1 MSEQEIKDSIRVT
14 ELLQE
19 MREIAFRNSPT
30 RDEKV
35 PRSQNLA
42 VGPTD
47 TMFDIDMF
55 FSRKPGMRRSIQL
68 ISSEAKDDYC
78 VKLSCLT
85 ALASLCDTM
94 IANKPL
100 NITEEDIV
108 KFMIGWLDMHH
119 IKIADLRKNS

>member
-1 MSEQEIKDSIRVT
+1 MDDNIRIE

-19 MREIAFRNSPT
+19 MREITFRNSST
-30 RDEKV
+30 RDDV
-35 PRSQNLA
+35 IPRSEDIS
-42 VGPTD
+42 VGRMD
-47 TMFDIDMF
+47 EMYDIDIF

-68 ISSEAKDDYC
+68 ISSEALDDDC
-78 VKLSCLT
+78 VKLSCMT

-108 KFMIGWLDMHH
+108 RFMIGWLDMHH
-119 IKIADLRKNS
+119 IKIADMRKNS

>member
-1 MSEQEIKDSIRVT
+1 MEDEMRVE

-19 MREIAFRNSPT
+19 MREITLRNSST
-30 RDEKV
+30 KDEVIPEEYDLSKGELDEV
-35 PRSQNLA
+35 YDL
-42 VGPTD
+42 
-47 TMFDIDMF
+47 DIF

-68 ISSEAKDDYC
+68 ISSGSDNEDYI
-78 VKLSCLT
+78 KLSCMT

-100 NITEEDIV
+100 NVTEEDIV
-108 KFMIGWLDMHH
+108 RFMIGWLDMHH

>member
-1 MSEQEIKDSIRVT
+1 MDDNIRIE

-19 MREIAFRNSPT
+19 MREITFRNSST
-30 RDEKV
+30 RDDV
-35 PRSQNLA
+35 IPRSEDIS
-42 VGPTD
+42 VGRMD
-47 TMFDIDMF
+47 EMYDIDIF

-68 ISSEAKDDYC
+68 ISSEAQDDDC
-78 VKLSCLT
+78 VKLSCMT

-108 KFMIGWLDMHH
+108 RFMIGWLDMHH
-119 IKIADLRKNS
+119 IKIADMRKNS

>member
-1 MSEQEIKDSIRVT
+1 MDDNIRIEQ
-14 ELLQE
+14 LMQE
-19 MREIAFRNSPT
+19 MREITFRNSST
-30 RDEKV
+30 RDEV
-35 PRSQNLA
+35 IPRSQDLS
-42 VGPTD
+42 VGKMD
-47 TMFDIDMF
+47 SMFDIDIF

-68 ISSEAKDDYC
+68 ISSSAEDDNY

-100 NITEEDIV
+100 NVTEEDIV

>member
-1 MSEQEIKDSIRVT
+1 MDDNIRIEQ
-14 ELLQE
+14 LMQE
-19 MREIAFRNSPT
+19 MREITFRNSST
-30 RDEKV
+30 RDEV
-35 PRSQNLA
+35 IPRSQDSS
-42 VGPTD
+42 VGKMD
-47 TMFDIDMF
+47 SMFDIDIF

-68 ISSEAKDDYC
+68 ISSSAEDDNY

-100 NITEEDIV
+100 NVTEEDIV

>member
-1 MSEQEIKDSIRVT
+1 MDDNIRIEQLMQEI
-14 ELLQE
+14 
-19 MREIAFRNSPT
+19 REITFRNSST

-35 PRSQNLA
+35 PRSQDLS
-42 VGPTD
+42 VGKFD
-47 TMFDIDMF
+47 NMFDIDIF

-68 ISSEAKDDYC
+68 ISSNAEEDDY
-78 VKLSCLT
+78 VKISCLT

-100 NITEEDIV
+100 NVTEEDIV

-119 IKIADLRKNS
+119 IKITELTKNS

>member
-1 MSEQEIKDSIRVT
+1 MDDNIRIEQ
-14 ELLQE
+14 LMQE
-19 MREIAFRNSPT
+19 MREITFRNSST
-30 RDEKV
+30 RDEV
-35 PRSQNLA
+35 IPRSQDLS
-42 VGPTD
+42 VGKMD
-47 TMFDIDMF
+47 SMFDIDIF

-68 ISSEAKDDYC
+68 ISSSAEDDNY

-100 NITEEDIV
+100 NVTEEDIV

-119 IKIADLRKNS
+119 IKIADLRKSS